1 MNDEVKRTY
10 ILANR
15 PHSEVASSPSKDAI
29 KLPPIGSIL
38 EGPTGSCT
46 LPLIFPIV
54 VRPSTYTQLPIRSEV
69 FPVNQTLIGLPLVFA
84 SVEDSCK
91 QQSTIPQS
99 CIIRNAQDIRDRSPG
114 EGTPGTKAAKKDG
127 QHLVETGYQDE
138 SLKICDELEGIQER
152 ICSIIE
158 EYEQLMKEKNPLRG
172 RSGDIKAM
180 PETANE
186 MTAKEEMTE
195 DQKYVPRAVMGNL
208 KQDETLNYVS
218 SLSSSDVIT
227 EIDYAYLKRI
237 IGDGQAHI
245 LRRHLLLAGIN
256 QIWARSRGLLM
267 VEA

>member
-1 MNDEVKRTY
+1 MMKSTQLHLKRTENNTYLVKRTY

-15 PHSEVASSPSKDAI
+15 PYPEVASSPSKDAI

-46 LPLIFPIV
+46 LPPIFPIV

-84 SVEDSCK
+84 SVESLGVVEDSCK

-114 EGTPGTKAAKKDG
+114 EGTPGTKVAKKDG

-138 SLKICDELEGIQER
+138 SLKIYDELEGIQER

-180 PETANE
+180 PETADE

-195 DQKYVPRAVMGNL
+195 DQN
-208 KQDETLNYVS
+208 
-218 SLSSSDVIT
+218 LSSSDVIT

-256 QIWARSRGLLM
+256 QIWARSSGLLM